1 MACKPE
7 TEAQRLERI
16 ATQLLAGLIANPTG
30 TWHRAHSK
38 INAETAIFHAK
49 ELIKQLDALA
59 IAE

>member
-16 ATQLLAGLIANPTG
+16 ATQLLAGMLSNSSV
-30 TWHRAHSK
+30 TWCRAGSRL
-38 INAETAIFHAK
+38 NAETAILHSK

>member
-7 TEAQRLERI
+7 AQAQRLERI
-16 ATQLLAGLIANPTG
+16 ATQLLAGILAGGSHTSSGVVSDSIWT
-30 TWHRAHSK
+30 
-38 INAETAIFHAK
+38 AK

>member
-16 ATQLLAGLIANPTG
+16 TTQLLAALSGNANP
-30 TWHRAHSK
+30 HLCCVKDEQAVSLSIRR
-38 INAETAIFHAK
+38 AK
-49 ELIKQLDALA
+49 ELIKQLDALV

>member
-16 ATQLLAGLIANPTG
+16 ATQLLAGMFANPENRHNG
-30 TWHRAHSK
+30 FELPAF
-38 INAETAIFHAK
+38 AIEIAVIF
-49 ELIKQLDALA
+49 IKQLDALA